1 MTPTTTPAIAPPD
14 SAVLEEPLSALSAE
28 AAADSVGVAVADAD
42 VGDADEDVDVDVA
55 DVDDVETTVVDW
67 SSLIISRSSFTS
79 KAEKSSLALFLHAPH
94 EYPALESHLVS
105 RYIETQRLLPSGSQE
120 NGLSLPRGGICAVLR
135 LLAAGDFSIVGCVG
149 VAEGPCVRQGK
160 YPECV

>member
-1 MTPTTTPAIAPPD
+1 MTTNATIMATPATTPTTTPAIAPPD

-28 AAADSVGVAVADAD
+28 AAADSVGVAVAEAD

-120 NGLSLPRGGICAVLR
+120 NGLSLPRGEFVQFCAFWPRAISV
-135 LLAAGDFSIVGCVG
+135 SS
-149 VAEGPCVRQGK
+149 VALV
-160 YPECV
+160 